1 MRSPPRINADTYEWQ
16 IYTFGR
22 QKANR
27 FNSSGIK
34 GGSDAGKSPVGV
46 GFTEIGVAALQ
57 TERLCMGMA
66 TMRKR
71 YKGPERFFQSNI
83 VVSEL
88 FSSYAKTF

>member
-1 MRSPPRINADTYEWQ
+1 MLSPPRINADTYEWQ

-34 GGSDAGKSPVGV
+34 GRSDAGRSPAGV

-57 TERLCMGMA
+57 TDRLRMA
-66 TMRKR
+66 AMRKR
-71 YKGPERFFQSNI
+71 YKGPGRFFQSNM
-83 VVSEL
+83 VVGEL
-88 FSSYAKTF
+88 SSSYAKPT